1 MFKKDFLW
9 GASTSAYQCEGG
21 DPNDGKG
28 KSWQDVKKI
37 PEGTLDFSIASD
49 HYHHYKED
57 VRLMAEMGLKA
68 YRFSIAWT
76 RIYPDGTGE
85 INQKGVDFYN
95 ALINECIKYDIEPI
109 VTMFHFD
116 YPQALEEKG
125 GWSCRE
131 SVDWFVNYASTLF
144 RLFGDRVHYW
154 LTINEQNLMTLY
166 GKLIG
171 TFHSHGLYNNEIQE
185 MYQQNHHMLVA
196 QAIVIDECH
205 KMLKNAKIG
214 PALNIA
220 LAYPLTC
227 KPKDIQ
233 AAQNYNAMRN
243 WFYLDALVYGRN
255 NVIMDAYLKKNNA
268 MPQMMPGD
276 KELLEKAHPDFIS
289 FNYYNTL
296 VCEADDGTTESF
308 ESPIFARRGIK
319 GFFKGAKSPYT
330 KSTAYGWEIDP
341 DGFLTTIR
349 ELYSKYHLPLMISE
363 NGLGAV
369 DEFRDGTVE
378 DDYRID
384 FLRDHI
390 EKLREAVDEG
400 VEFFSYCP
408 WSAFDLI
415 STTKGISKRYGFIY
429 VDMNDQGGGSLNRY
443 KKKSFYWYQKVI
455 KSNGENLK

>member
-205 KMLKNAKIG
+205 KMLKN
-214 PALNIA
+214 
-220 LAYPLTC
+220 
-227 KPKDIQ
+227 
-233 AAQNYNAMRN
+233 
-243 WFYLDALVYGRN
+243 
-255 NVIMDAYLKKNNA
+255 
-268 MPQMMPGD
+268 
-276 KELLEKAHPDFIS
+276 
-289 FNYYNTL
+289 
-296 VCEADDGTTESF
+296 
-308 ESPIFARRGIK
+308 
-319 GFFKGAKSPYT
+319 
-330 KSTAYGWEIDP
+330 
-341 DGFLTTIR
+341 
-349 ELYSKYHLPLMISE
+349 
-363 NGLGAV
+363 
-369 DEFRDGTVE
+369 
-378 DDYRID
+378 
-384 FLRDHI
+384 
-390 EKLREAVDEG
+390 
-400 VEFFSYCP
+400 
-408 WSAFDLI
+408 
-415 STTKGISKRYGFIY
+415 
-429 VDMNDQGGGSLNRY
+429 
-443 KKKSFYWYQKVI
+443 
-455 KSNGENLK
+455 